1 MQQQSLKQANLA
13 IKIVKIDTAASQLTQ
28 GGTGGIPE
36 YFCGPMCPVN
46 SGTVGVT
53 KYG

>member
-1 MQQQSLKQANLA
+1 MQQQSAKPQEQLIRV
-13 IKIVKIDTAASQLTQ
+13 IKLDIPASKFTQ

-36 YFCGPMCPVN
+36 YFSGPHPLGAN
-46 SGTVGVT
+46 HPSVT